1 MSLFDR
7 VFSPLKKYRSWVK
20 KINDLEKEVS
30 FLSDEE
36 LKKKSLDLKE
46 KIQLKKV
53 SLEEALPQAF
63 ALVREAAK
71 RTLGQRHY
79 DVQLMGGIA
88 LFEGKIAE
96 MATGEGKTLA
106 ATAPAYLYGLT
117 GKGVHVVTVND
128 YLAQRDAVWMG
139 QIYNFLGLTVGCLSH
154 DAAYLYDA
162 DYKNQQLDKERDTKG
177 SFEVV
182 HEFLRPVS
190 RKEAYLADVLYGT
203 NHEFGFD
210 YLRDNLAY
218 HTADQVQRRLSQEEK
233 PFFYAIIDEVDSI
246 LIDEARTPLII
257 SAPDTQAADY
267 YKVFAKVVSFLKKD
281 EDYLVDEKN
290 HFVQITEAGISKV
303 EKMLNLKD
311 LYGPQNIKLVHYL
324 EESLKA
330 KALFFR
336 DKHYI
341 VKNGEVVIVD
351 EFTGRLM
358 YGRRYSGG
366 LHQALE
372 AKEGVKIQEELK
384 TFAQITI
391 QNYFRL
397 YQKIAGMTGTAL
409 TSKEEFE
416 KVYGL
421 EVVVIPPNKPLI
433 RKDHPDFIFKTKEIK
448 YRQIVEEVKKR
459 VKKGQP
465 VLVGTTSIEENET
478 LSLYFSRAGI
488 KHQVLNAK
496 NHEKEAEIIAQAGRK
511 GAVTLATNMAGR
523 GVDIILGGN
532 PPDPKEAEEVRK
544 AGGLFVL
551 GTNRHEARRIDNQLR
566 GRAGRQ
572 GDPGETQFFLSLED
586 DLLRIFGGERIQ
598 RLMSN
603 FNFPEDQPIQSS
615 LISKVVDEAQ
625 KKVEGINFDIR
636 KHLFE
641 FDTVLNKQRQTIYRR
656 RQNLLERIEK
666 GETIQIVKEFIGDVL
681 FKIISEEDFSFETK
695 EEDFSK
701 EPQESRPDLSQKV
714 QNFLLS
720 LGLVEEKAEPFKEDE
735 LEKIISEKIFPDSLE
750 KSIEAKVLADN
761 QAGLKI
767 LASLDFLW
775 TNHLENLE
783 ALLEGVRIRAYGQ
796 KDPLVEYKREGFEI
810 FKSLIIQSEIL
821 ALANIFTRTVA
832 ETKQTVVK
840 STEPLSPSVSLSQ
853 SSSGSTGQKVGR
865 NDPCPCGSGKKYKKC
880 HGV

>member
-7 VFSPLKKYRSWVK
+7 LFSPLKKYRLLVE
-20 KINDLEKEVS
+20 KINDLEKEFGS
-30 FLSDEE
+30 LSDEE
-36 LKKKSLDLKE
+36 VKKTSLNLKE
-46 KIQLKKV
+46 KIQAEKISLK
-53 SLEEALPQAF
+53 EALITAF

-79 DVQLMGGIA
+79 DVQLIGGIA

-117 GKGVHVVTVND
+117 GKGVHIVTVND

-139 QIYNFLGLTVGCLSH
+139 QIYDFLGLTVGCLSH
-154 DAAYLYDA
+154 EGAYVYDPSYQKQLSVDDLA
-162 DYKNQQLDKERDTKG
+162 LKNLDQERDVRG

-190 RKEAYLADVLYGT
+190 RKEAYLADILYGT

-218 HTADQVQRRLSQEEK
+218 RTVDQVQRRLSASKEGK
-233 PFFYAIIDEVDSI
+233 LFFYAIIDEVDSI

-257 SAPDTQAADY
+257 SAPDTQAADF
-267 YKVFAKVVSFLKKD
+267 YKVFAKIVNLLNEG

-290 HFVQITEAGISKV
+290 RFVQITEKGIDKV
-303 EKMLNLKD
+303 EKFLNISE
-311 LYGPQNIKLVHYL
+311 LYSPQNIRLVHYL

-330 KALFFR
+330 KALFFK

-341 VKNGEVVIVD
+341 VRKGEVIIVD

-372 AKEGVKIQEELK
+372 AKEGVKIQEESK
-384 TFAQITI
+384 TFAQITL
-391 QNYFRL
+391 QNYFKL
-397 YQKIAGMTGTAL
+397 YQKIAGMTGTAF

-433 RKDHPDFIFKTKEIK
+433 RKDYPDLIFKTKEIK

-459 VKKGQP
+459 VEKGQP
-465 VLVGTTSIEENET
+465 VLVGTTSIEENEL
-478 LSLYFSRAGI
+478 LSLYFSQAGI
-488 KHQVLNAK
+488 KHEVLNAK
-496 NHEKEAEIIAQAGRK
+496 NHEKEGEIIAQAGRR
-511 GAVTLATNMAGR
+511 GRVTLATNMAGR

-532 PPDPKEAEEVRK
+532 PPDAKEAEEVRK

-572 GDPGETQFFLSLED
+572 GDPGESRFFLSLED
-586 DLLRIFGGERIQ
+586 DLLRIFGGEKVK

-603 FNFPEDQPIQSS
+603 FNFPEDQPIESS
-615 LISKVVDEAQ
+615 LISKIVDEAQ

-636 KHLFE
+636 KHLLE
-641 FDTVLNKQRQTIYRR
+641 YDTVLNKQRQTIYRR

-666 GETIQIVKEFIGDVL
+666 KETPQILEEFILNTLERIVSKEEGFLKEENFSEKEDHSWNEEE
-681 FKIISEEDFSFETK
+681 ISFERVKNFLSSLNLIDKDSVFTKEDFQRIR
-695 EEDFSK
+695 D
-701 EPQESRPDLSQKV
+701 
-714 QNFLLS
+714 
-720 LGLVEEKAEPFKEDE
+720 
-735 LEKIISEKIFPDSLE
+735 EKILPSFLREKINQ
-750 KSIEAKVLADN
+750 KANADA
-761 QAGLKI
+761 QAGVKI

-796 KDPLVEYKREGFEI
+796 KDPLVEYKKEGFEM
-810 FKSLIIQSEIL
+810 FKGLIAQSEIL
-821 ALANIFTRTVA
+821 ALANIFKNQNEERSVYI
-832 ETKQTVVK
+832 KQNTSK
-840 STEPLSPSVSLSQ
+840 NEGNLA
-853 SSSGSTGQKVGR
+853 KVGR

-880 HGV
+880 HGA